1 VLAIGVAV
9 VSIDLLTALCTFIL
23 DPLISGRV
31 IALAGFTS
39 PRMLT
44 MAVAALCGLLI
55 TRYEPTDGSRKKL
68 VIRSVTIAFLS
79 IFTSIATRFALG
91 SRPQDIF
98 SVSLYTKHFAY
109 TSFCSFAALYL
120 IKLLCDKVEKGPR
133 KAPRGYW

>member
-1 VLAIGVAV
+1 MLAIGVAV

-23 DPLISGRV
+23 EPLISGRA
-31 IALAGFTS
+31 IALSGLTS

-55 TRYEPTDGSRKKL
+55 TRYEPTDGSQKKL
-68 VIRSVTIAFLS
+68 VIVSVTIAFLS

-91 SRPQDIF
+91 SRPQDLF
-98 SVSLYTKHFAY
+98 SVSHYSKHFAY
-109 TSFCSFAALYL
+109 TALCSFASLYL
-120 IKLLCDKVEKGPR
+120 IKLLCDKVENGPR